1 MTDHDLLGMDPRQ
14 LSDHDLLIRHDE
26 RLDGFEKAL
35 IRIENAM
42 RWPLRAIGNAVITA
56 VVAALVA
63 AGVAALIGCK

>member
-1 MTDHDLLGMDPRQ
+1 MTDKDLLGMDPRE

-35 IRIENAM
+35 KRIEEAM
-42 RWPLRAIGNAVITA
+42 RWPLRSIGNAIIGA

-63 AGVAALIGCK
+63 AIVAGSTACR